1 MLGRIVCS
9 GTVLHTLPT
18 FVWFVDSS
26 LSPNK
31 NYSRP
36 LSLEMEHKFE
46 TRSLPG
52 FQVVAVTEEGRKSVL
67 PVGKNKMGNN
77 AGSKAQKRRLLGL

>member
-1 MLGRIVCS
+1 M
-9 GTVLHTLPT
+9 LHTLPT
-18 FVWFVDSS
+18 FVWLVDSL

-36 LSLEMEHKFE
+36 LLLPLEMEHKFE

-77 AGSKAQKRRLLGL
+77 TGSKAQKRRLLGL